1 MNEILGVS
9 SILFSLG
16 VLGLLIRRNLIF
28 ILLSI
33 EVMFN
38 AAAFAFVGIAC
49 QLNQP
54 EGQVM
59 FLLIAS
65 VAAAEIGVGL
75 ALLIAYDRIFKTVSL
90 G

>member
-1 MNEILGVS
+1 MNEILTLSV
-9 SILFSLG
+9 ILFCLG
-16 VLGLLIRRNLIF
+16 IFGLITRRNLLF

-49 QLNQP
+49 HLGQV

-75 ALLIAYDRIFKTVSL
+75 ALLIAYDRIFKTIDI

>member
-1 MNEILGVS
+1 MNEVLIVS

-16 VLGLLIRRNLIF
+16 LLGLLIRRNLLFIF
-28 ILLSI
+28 LSI

-49 QLNQP
+49 QLGQP

-59 FLLIAS
+59 FLLISS

-75 ALLIAYDRIFKTVSL
+75 ALLIAYDRIFKTINI